1 LSTSRKPLRHASNAR
16 AMESLM
22 TCGRS
27 TESIGLSKK
36 TDSDA
41 PYEVRR
47 PYYGTAE
54 KALVIFAMPLVS
66 AAPIPV

>member
-1 LSTSRKPLRHASNAR
+1 
-16 AMESLM
+16 M